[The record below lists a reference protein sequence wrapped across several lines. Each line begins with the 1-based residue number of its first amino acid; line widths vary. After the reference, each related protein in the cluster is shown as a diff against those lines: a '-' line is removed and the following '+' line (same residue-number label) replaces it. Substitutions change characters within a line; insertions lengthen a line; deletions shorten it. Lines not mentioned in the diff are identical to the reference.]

1 MIKTTLF
8 QDWHLLENDKT
19 IIRAMNKE
27 GVSHITEYQY
37 THLRKAIRFC
47 KRKRHCLD
55 VGANIGTMSY
65 HLAKEFKA
73 VHAFE
78 IQPEMQEVLELNM
91 RKFPETRKKVITY
104 PFGLSSCER
113 LVSTIYNPKSTFGT
127 HIDPKLGGGSI
138 LVKSLDS
145 LQIENLDFIKLD
157 VEGQEAECI
166 RGGIN
171 TIKKYGPV
179 ILFENKKHSQ
189 RYNDTKKTVL
199 DILEPLGYK
208 QLDDVGSKNM
218 LIGVGV

>member
-1 MIKTTLF
+1 MIKTELY

-37 THLRKAIRFC
+37 SHIRKAIRHC

-113 LVSTIYNPKSTFGT
+113 LVSTVYNPQSSFAT
-127 HIDPKLGGGSI
+127 HIDPSLQRGNI

-145 LQIENLDFIKLD
+145 LEIENLDFIKLD

-171 TIKKYGPV
+171 TIKRYGPV
-179 ILFENKKHSQ
+179 ILFENKNHAT
-189 RYNDTKKTVL
+189 RYNDTKNTVMS
-199 DILEPLGYK
+199 ILEPLGYK
-208 QLDDVGSKNM
+208 ILDDVGSKNM
-218 LIGVGV
+218 LVGVDV

>member
-91 RKFPETRKKVITY
+91 RKFPETKKKVITY

-113 LVSTIYNPKSTFGT
+113 LVSTVYDPQSSFAT
-127 HIDPKLGGGSI
+127 HIDPSLKQGSI